1 MSIVRLPAQREIRQR
16 VGRTV
21 RRGLTALGLVAML
34 TATSLGQGR
43 CYRTCPPACP
53 APCPPGQSAYGVP
66 GGTVYAPGQAAPSPQ
81 QAPGATD
88 AAPAPSPQPAA
99 PSDIVS
105 PEMFAA
111 SQSAGFGGSPA
122 SAAPAMIG
130 DFIGSGGYFHPDSY
144 NHSPGGNNPIAGGD
158 RRFKISENM
167 TPIPTDR
174 VFFSYNHF
182 HNALIVDD
190 PATDLR
196 RDINFDRYTFGF
208 ESTALFGGW
217 ASLEVRIPFGDGLDS
232 DQIGD
237 PRGETVFS
245 PTGTE
250 LGNVVLV
257 AKSYIHRSC
266 CGALTGG
273 VAFVIPTADDARQ
286 LRYDDA
292 TGIST
297 VMRQVENDS
306 FHIQPFLGALWT
318 PSNCF
323 FAQAYISADFDMN
336 GYDVW
341 QRDTA
346 FTNLRFLGNY
356 DDQDLLHFDL
366 KLGYWMYKNNACT
379 GLISGIAPTVELHYT
394 TATQDAD
401 MVSDGLEPVVFSPLN
416 RYDNLNIT
424 GGVHVALRNQSTFTF
439 YGAFPLEDDEDEFT
453 GLNSNFDAEVGV
465 QYNCYF

>member
-273 VAFVIPTADDARQ
+273 VERRHGQVHRDPVGQRHRARHH
-286 LRYDDA
+286 RS
-292 TGIST
+292 G
-297 VMRQVENDS
+297 
-306 FHIQPFLGALWT
+306 G
-318 PSNCF
+318 
-323 FAQAYISADFDMN
+323 FAQ
-336 GYDVW
+336 
-341 QRDTA
+341 QRTGVVD
-346 FTNLRFLGNY
+346 G
-356 DDQDLLHFDL
+356 QDPV
-366 KLGYWMYKNNACT
+366 GV
-379 GLISGIAPTVELHYT
+379 TVEGQPELGSPLDHG
-394 TATQDAD
+394 
-401 MVSDGLEPVVFSPLN
+401 GLEVGRVGGPAAVV
-416 RYDNLNIT
+416 D
-424 GGVHVALRNQSTFTF
+424 V
-439 YGAFPLEDDEDEFT
+439 
-453 GLNSNFDAEVGV
+453 DAVG
-465 QYNCYF
+465 